1 MDVQKI
7 AYDLALVYTKTK
19 FEDALSNGKI
29 PVTMN
34 HPQIL
39 DESDF
44 LARTFSNM
52 YLEFLNSPGLFADI
66 QEWEPKLLDNNE

>member
-1 MDVQKI
+1 MDLQKI

-19 FEDALSNGKI
+19 FEDALAKGKLS
-29 PVTMN
+29 VAMD

-44 LARTFSNM
+44 LAKNFSDM
-52 YLEFLNSPGLFADI
+52 YIDLLNSPGLFADI

>member
-1 MDVQKI
+1 MDLQKI
-7 AYDLALVYTKTK
+7 AYDLALVYTKAK
-19 FEDALSNGKI
+19 FEDALAKELI
-29 PVTMN
+29 PVPMN

-44 LARTFSNM
+44 LVSNFSDM
-52 YLEFLNSPGLFADI
+52 YLDLLNSPGLFADI